1 MGPAVSPHM
10 GLGRRKAMQ
19 KGGHTNG
26 CPPWLKNVSPHAS
39 PHNTFKKFHRAGQL
53 RLIGMALGN
62 SANQLEG
69 AKGIESITAVLTEN
83 ISSLKV
89 HCFRNSLCIAFFF
102 AP

>member
-1 MGPAVSPHM
+1 MSSLAQN
-10 GLGRRKAMQ
+10 R
-19 KGGHTNG
+19 GHHFLSHD
-26 CPPWLKNVSPHAS
+26 P
-39 PHNTFKKFHRAGQL
+39 FKKFHRAGQL

-83 ISSLKV
+83 IGSLEV